1 MTVSMQFH
9 TGEDEFTKQGDIEYE
24 RNTRFFEV
32 PTTT

>member
-1 MTVSMQFH
+1 MTISMQFH
-9 TGEDEFTKQGDIEYE
+9 TGEYEFTIQGNIEDE